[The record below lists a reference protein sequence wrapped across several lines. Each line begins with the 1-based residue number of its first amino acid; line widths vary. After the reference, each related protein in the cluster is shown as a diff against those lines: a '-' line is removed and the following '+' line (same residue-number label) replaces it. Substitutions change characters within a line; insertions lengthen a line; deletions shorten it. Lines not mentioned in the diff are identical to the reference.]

1 MTFSR
6 LIKYAQRRS
15 IYLFQKI
22 TGYGFDE
29 AFARDL
35 SRQAEAYLSG
45 ELLES
50 RLSRPFAH
58 SHPSDLDLEDTS
70 RYSLVRDDI
79 YERFEADESGREQD
93 RFGRPGTWIPRG
105 SKIYFDAKTNDFVKV
120 FDEHFC
126 SRGEGAFLRSALDAG
141 VYDFLCPNLSY
152 IIQDD
157 DGHILGYAIRKGDP
171 LNLYEFEQYVGGALR
186 EVICEVTRRSGF
198 YFYDLEFHNVIRSGN
213 RLSLIDLES
222 VLPIEWF
229 GKGIAFAE
237 EHLDVLDIGWPLNE
251 KWRSPKW
258 YRDFLVDLVGP
269 DGIEPPSR
277 RSKFLAGVAG
287 KAR

>member
-1 MTFSR
+1 MTLSR
-6 LIKYAQRRS
+6 LINYAERRS
-15 IYLFQKI
+15 VYLFQKI
-22 TGYGFDE
+22 TGYGLDE

-35 SRQAEAYLSG
+35 SRQAETYLSD
-45 ELLES
+45 ES
-50 RLSRPFAH
+50 HERRLSRPFANIG
-58 SHPSDLDLEDTS
+58 PSVLDLEDTS

-79 YERFEADESGREQD
+79 YRRFDADESGSEED
-93 RFGRPGTWIPRG
+93 RFGRRGSWIPRG
-105 SKIYFDAKTNDFVKV
+105 CKIYFDAKTKDFVKV

-126 SRGEGAFLRSALDAG
+126 SRGEGAFLRPALDAG

-157 DGHILGYAIRKGDP
+157 AGHIFGYAIREGDP

-198 YFYDLEFHNVIRSGN
+198 YLYDLEFHNVIRSGN

-237 EHLDVLDIGWPLNE
+237 EHLDVLDVGWPLNE

-269 DGIEPPSR
+269 EGIQPPPR
-277 RSKFLAGVAG
+277 RSGLLADVG
-287 KAR
+287 

>member
-1 MTFSR
+1 MTWPR
-6 LIKYAQRRS
+6 LITFAQRRS
-15 IYLFQKI
+15 IYVFQKI
-22 TGYGFDE
+22 TGYGLDE
-29 AFARDL
+29 GFARDL
-35 SRQAEAYLSG
+35 SRQAEAYLRG
-45 ELLES
+45 ESNER

-58 SHPSDLDLEDTS
+58 IRPSDLDLEDTS

-79 YERFEADESGREQD
+79 YRRFEADERGPEQD
-93 RFGRPGTWIPRG
+93 RFGRRGSWIPRG
-105 SKIYFDAKTNDFVKV
+105 SKIYFDSKTNDFVKV

-141 VYDFLCPNLSY
+141 VYDFLCPNLRY

-157 DGHILGYAIRKGDP
+157 AGQIFGYAIRKGAP
-171 LNLYEFEQYVGGALR
+171 LNLYEFEHYVGGVLR
-186 EVICEVTRRSGF
+186 EVICEVTRRTGF

-229 GKGIAFAE
+229 GKGMAFAE

-258 YRDFLVDLVGP
+258 YRNFLVDLVGP
-269 DGIEPPSR
+269 DGIHPPSR
-277 RSKFLAGVAG
+277 RSRVLADFG
-287 KAR
+287 